1 VSATASRR
9 GSSGHEVPDAPSAED
24 AANRLVKW
32 VSRHLDPVTVGG
44 QRAVEPNGDALT
56 QVQEAVLMALQR
68 RPQWRL
74 HASEP
79 DNEEL
84 TEALRE
90 REARVP
96 AEFPRAGR
104 FVPLQEWEGRVL
116 DIDEDFSAFRVELID
131 RTGEQA
137 NHIAEFWT
145 DDVPVA
151 DRELLQR
158 GAIVY
163 WSVGYQDDQ
172 FGSRSRSS
180 QLRIQRLPR
189 IGEDTGRAA
198 ERRAAELDDV
208 FDTSKLDF
216 TAEP

>member
-1 VSATASRR
+1 MSTTTPPPESSAQK
-9 GSSGHEVPDAPSAED
+9 VPEEQSAEG
-24 AANRLVKW
+24 AANDLVKW
-32 VSRHLDPVTVGG
+32 VARHLEPATLGG
-44 QRAVEPNGDALT
+44 QRAGEGNGDALT
-56 QVQEAVLMALQR
+56 RVQEAVLASLHR
-68 RPQWRL
+68 RPQRTPL
-74 HASEP
+74 SGEP
-79 DNEEL
+79 DYGEL
-84 TEALRE
+84 AEALRT
-90 REARVP
+90 RSAGVP

-104 FVPLQEWEGRVL
+104 FIPLQEWEGRVL
-116 DIDEDFSAFRVELID
+116 EIDQDLHAFRVELID
-131 RTGEQA
+131 RTGAQA
-137 NHIAEFWT
+137 NHVAEFWT
-145 DDVPVA
+145 DDVPGA

-163 WSVGYQDDQ
+163 WSVGYQDDE

-189 IGEDTGRAA
+189 VGEDTGRAA